1 MAGSRRALAGLS
13 IAPLFALYV
22 GLAAWPN
29 MLLNDALLLSPQIL
43 HSCAIF
49 QHFTLH
55 TESVNRLHSC
65 ARRNQRHYRAS
76 KCTTIMH

>member
-55 TESVNRLHSC
+55 TESVNRAVHGATNATTC
-65 ARRNQRHYRAS
+65 AS
-76 KCTTIMH
+76 KCTNIMH